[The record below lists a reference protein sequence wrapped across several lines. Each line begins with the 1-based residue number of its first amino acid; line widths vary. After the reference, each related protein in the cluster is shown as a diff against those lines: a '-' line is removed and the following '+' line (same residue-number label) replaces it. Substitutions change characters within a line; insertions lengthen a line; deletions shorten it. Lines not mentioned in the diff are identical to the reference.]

1 MLDIFCVRTGGQEQG
16 RMAQPRVIVIGAGI
30 AGLAA
35 ALTLAARGAE
45 VTLLERAPSPGGKMR
60 QIAIGHARIDSGP
73 TVFTMRWVFDEL
85 LAELGAALDDH
96 LTLTPLDILSRHA
109 WTDGSRLDL

>member
-1 MLDIFCVRTGGQEQG
+1 
-16 RMAQPRVIVIGAGI
+16 MADHRVIVIGAGI

-35 ALTLAARGAE
+35 ALTLAARGAA

-60 QIAIGHARIDSGP
+60 QIPIGPARIDSGP

-85 LAELGAALDDH
+85 FAEIGTALDDH
-96 LTLTPLDILSRHA
+96 LTLMPLEILARHA